1 MVDIGVSIVME
12 ESYVRDPLVIR
23 AIKSH
28 LLLIRWPSIGLFKM
42 TRCLETS
49 VNDLIRSAS
58 LIAEIVVTR
67 SKQPYLVYKKTN
79 IVPSVPINVCVRMPT
94 VNCALI
100 SRVRPMSA

>member
-12 ESYVRDPLVIR
+12 ESYVRDPLVIS

-28 LLLIRWPSIGLFKM
+28 LLLIRWPSIGLSKM
-42 TRCLETS
+42 IRYLVRYANDQTR
-49 VNDLIRSAS
+49 RSG